1 MRGKPPP
8 ILSLSE
14 AVYPFQPQRG
24 TSTPGNIHPQGGRA
38 ELGEPPEA
46 GFTPGPFHFNQKA
59 QSQVEKPRYPMLG
72 LGSTESLAKDHRR
85 KACISSLRHN
95 VRAPVPALHAAEH
108 NMNT

>member
-24 TSTPGNIHPQGGRA
+24 TSTPGNIHPQRGRA

-46 GFTPGPFHFNQKA
+46 SFTPGPFHFNQKA
-59 QSQVEKPRYPMLG
+59 KSQVDKPRCPMLG

-85 KACISSLRHN
+85 KACIRPLRDK
-95 VRAPVPALHAAEH
+95 VCAPVPVLHAAEH